1 MRRDFFMLKK
11 ERRMMDYIMEI
22 LPALLDGA
30 KTTLLVFAVTLVC
43 SIPLGA
49 VVAVGNISK
58 IAPLKFILNIY
69 IWIMRGTPLL
79 LQLIFIYYGLP
90 IIGVVFDRMDAVFI
104 AFILN
109 YAAYFAEIFRGGF
122 LSIENGQYESA
133 KVLGLT
139 YGQTL
144 RKIVLPQVVKRV
156 LPAIGNEVINLVKDS
171 SLVYILGIGDLLRAG
186 KIAMS
191 RDVTLIPLVL
201 VAAIYLALT
210 AILTILFK
218 QLEKRFSYYK

>member
-1 MRRDFFMLKK
+1 
-11 ERRMMDYIMEI
+11 MDYIMEI

-171 SLVYILGIGDLLRAG
+171 SLVYILGIGDLLRA
-186 KIAMS
+186 
-191 RDVTLIPLVL
+191 
-201 VAAIYLALT
+201 
-210 AILTILFK
+210 
-218 QLEKRFSYYK
+218 